1 MSILLF
7 LQERMFDFSE
17 NPCLWPSAM
26 YGAGAGVAAG
36 ATYNIATARSPFMIG
51 FAAYLAV
58 TVGSV

>member
-1 MSILLF
+1 
-7 LQERMFDFSE
+7 MFDFSE